1 MQAENFIAHR
11 GWRQHYP
18 ENTLIAFQQAIAAG
32 AVNIELDIQI
42 SADGVPFVFHDPNL
56 QRMCGCDGLIWEYR
70 ADELLALKA
79 SESARL
85 GNKFPDNPMCLLS
98 DIVTLL
104 QAHPKVNAYVEIKE
118 ESLSHFD
125 EATVVD
131 AIINVL
137 RPVADR
143 CLLISFE
150 LSALIY
156 AQHQGWQR
164 FAAVFDY
171 WPDWQLASLACLN
184 PEVIFC
190 DKHCVP
196 TDADLRALPWPLLV
210 YEVGTLQEAKD
221 WFARG
226 AVAVE
231 TFLVGEMLRDF
242 NITAELPAM
251 SLR

>member
-1 MQAENFIAHR
+1 MQAINFIAHR

-18 ENTLIAFQQAIAAG
+18 ENTLIAFQEALAVG
-32 AVNIELDIQI
+32 ALNIELDIQL

-56 QRMCGCDGLIWEYR
+56 DRMCGCEGLIWDFSAE
-70 ADELLALKA
+70 ALLSLNAA
-79 SESARL
+79 ETERL
-85 GNKFPDNPMCLLS
+85 GDKFHNNPMCLLA
-98 DIVTLL
+98 DIVDLL
-104 QAHPKVNAYVEIKE
+104 RTYPNANAYVEIKA
-118 ESLSHFD
+118 ESLNHFGT
-125 EATVVD
+125 AKVVD
-131 AIINVL
+131 AVIKVL

-150 LSALIY
+150 LDALIY
-156 AQHQGWQR
+156 AQQAGWQR

-171 WPDWQLASLACLN
+171 WPDWQLATLAALK

-196 TDADLRALPWPLLV
+196 PEADLRCLPWPLLV

-226 AVAVE
+226 TVAVE

-242 NITAELPAM
+242 NLADSAPVNYA
-251 SLR
+251 